1 MIDFHSHILPGI
13 DDGSRNVEE
22 SLQLLTRLREQG
34 VATVV
39 ATPHFY
45 ADAQSVDT
53 FLRRRD
59 DAYARLTAQRTDDVP
74 HICLGAEVLYYN
86 GISHLEGLDRLC
98 IEGTRILLLE
108 MPFTRWSSTV
118 LREVL
123 EIANNMD
130 VTLALAHVE
139 RYMRY
144 QRSGVFDELHRH
156 GVLMQVN
163 ASYFLERI
171 TRRTALRQLS
181 RGQIHLLGSDC
192 HGIHNRPPRMQ
203 EAAVII
209 RKKIGDEMI
218 EELNGYAYDL
228 LAL

>member
-13 DDGSRNVEE
+13 DDGSRSIEE
-22 SLQLLTRLREQG
+22 SLQLLAQLREQG
-34 VATVV
+34 ITTVV

-53 FLRRRD
+53 FLHRRD
-59 DAYARLTAQRTDDVP
+59 DAYARLTAQCSDAVP
-74 HICLGAEVLYYN
+74 EIRLGAEVLYYN

-98 IEGTRILLLE
+98 IAGTRILLLE

-130 VTLALAHVE
+130 ITLVLAHVE
-139 RYMRY
+139 RYIRY
-144 QRSGVFDELHRH
+144 QRSGVIDELRRH
-156 GVLMQVN
+156 GVLLQVN
-163 ASYFLERI
+163 ASYFVERM
-171 TRRTALRQLS
+171 TRRAALRQLI
-181 RGQIHLLGSDC
+181 GGEIHLLGSDC

-203 EAAVII
+203 EATVII

-218 EELNGYAYDL
+218 EELNGYVCDL
-228 LAL
+228 LAN

>member
-1 MIDFHSHILPGI
+1 MIDFHSHILPAI
-13 DDGSRNVEE
+13 DDGSSSVTE
-22 SLQLLTRLREQG
+22 SLQLLTQLREQG
-34 VATVV
+34 ITTVV

-45 ADAQSVDT
+45 ADAQSVDA

-59 DAYARLTAQRTDDVP
+59 DAYHQVMGQCVDAVP
-74 HICLGAEVLYYN
+74 QIRLGAEVLYYN
-86 GISHLEGLDRLC
+86 GISHLDGLERLC

-130 VTLALAHVE
+130 VTVVLAHIE

-144 QRSGVFDELHRH
+144 QRSGVLDELRRQ

-163 ASYFLERI
+163 ASYFAERV
-171 TRRTALRQLS
+171 TRRSALRQLAS
-181 RGQIHLLGSDC
+181 GHIHLLGSDC
-192 HGIHNRPPRMQ
+192 HGVHNRPPRMQ
-203 EAAVII
+203 EALVII
-209 RKKIGDEMI
+209 RKKIGDDMI

-228 LAL
+228 LAT